1 MNMIVSRFHLSFLF
15 VLFSHQSTGRRSCFQ
30 GTTRRTSPI
39 RPGDCPAGS
48 SFGCVRFYFQ
58 RQVHHS
64 CYNKD
69 EIPCP
74 GSFMAFGGSQ
84 VVCCEEDDCNSPPE
98 GGWERH
104 PPPGGLGPGVFIP
117 TSPTL
122 TTKKPNLYCFGSAS
136 DGSDNLQS
144 TQCGSDTGTCVRF
157 ASQKGMIYT
166 CLPSDSMGGL
176 SCEEHI
182 QRLGGFDPLCC
193 RTNYCN
199 EPPQIAINMWI
210 EGMMMM
216 ETMQLLAMIIISQI
230 QIAETLKCHEGKRRE
245 ANEETGYPL
254 VECQPDDDTCAAYR
268 APSQTTTYYLCF
280 NDRTMEN
287 KCRIF
292 LESQGLLDVVC
303 CKSDGCNGP
312 GGGTGD
318 IVYPKSTSEPSISIN
333 CYSGVEGSGM
343 PIIPTECSNSDTC
356 IRFIH
361 QGQKHYTCANSM
373 SVDCPEYYQAIGRT
387 DVHCCS
393 EDNCNVPHD
402 GTVPEGNSKQKCYS
416 GSSDDLQNPVRVIAC
431 NSLTGTPL
439 ADADSCVKGRRG
451 DTLFYGCATSTECP
465 EMFLQ
470 MEATDVECCAENNC
484 NIPPDMTTQTSYKTT
499 KNPEY
504 EIKTEKPDNGSKDTS
519 SATNIQLIFG
529 AKTYT
534 IV

>member
-1 MNMIVSRFHLSFLF
+1 MIVSRFHLSFLF

-199 EPPQIAINMWI
+199 EPPQI
-210 EGMMMM
+210 
-216 ETMQLLAMIIISQI
+216 
-230 QIAETLKCHEGKRRE
+230 IAETLKCYQQNIDLTIGLQDCGP
-245 ANEETGYPL
+245 N
-254 VECQPDDDTCAAYR
+254 DTSVCVSYTNN
-268 APSQTTTYYLCF
+268 QGEKHYLCTSLHSVDECVNTF
-280 NDRTMEN
+280 Q
-287 KCRIF
+287 
-292 LESQGLLDVVC
+292 SQGLLDVVC